1 MTKPISSEP
10 SSRKTSQD
18 LGAEDYY
25 KIFKSL
31 NNNGGGGANS
41 RSNSVINNNNAQSED
56 QQQPKNNNKSLL
68 TSAREKSID
77 DEFEALF
84 DEAEQDEM
92 EGKIRSSGIA
102 ER

>member
-1 MTKPISSEP
+1 MSY
-10 SSRKTSQD
+10 
-18 LGAEDYY
+18 G
-25 KIFKSL
+25 
-31 NNNGGGGANS
+31 NS

-92 EGKIRSSGIA
+92 DGKIRVLSATKISLISHR
-102 ER
+102 E